1 MADVTKMAANK
12 VLSGTHGH
20 LWINGEKFANVK
32 SFEAKLA
39 GDFEEIKIAEELGTK
54 NKYMGYSISGTIALH
69 KMNSKSAGVMAE
81 GYMTGDIPDIVLV
94 ASIED
99 PAAYGYERIELS
111 DVTFDEMTLLQFETG
126 SVTSEEVPFKAGS
139 FRYLDKIL

>member
-1 MADVTKMAANK
+1 
-12 VLSGTHGH
+12 
-20 LWINGEKFANVK
+20 
-32 SFEAKLA
+32 
-39 GDFEEIKIAEELGTK
+39 
-54 NKYMGYSISGTIALH
+54 
-69 KMNSKSAGVMAE
+69 
-81 GYMTGDIPDIVLV
+81 MTGDIPDIVLV

-139 FRYLDKIL
+139 FRYLDRIL